1 MQIPN
6 KNEQEKNKIEEPSI
20 AYTAQASNS
29 MHFFQSNEE
38 EQLDHYKWL
47 ASLTP
52 LQHLENGTKN
62 IKRIYAEELRSNPSI
77 EPNLIINF

>member
-1 MQIPN
+1 MQVAN
-6 KNEQEKNKIEEPSI
+6 KNEQEANKVEEPSAGYAI
-20 AYTAQASNS
+20 QASNT

-77 EPNLIINF
+77 GPNLIIDF